1 MSDVAIRLDGIG
13 KEYRLGGSR
22 RKSPSLRDALSELG
36 SALVRGRK
44 EAGPTGTFWALKD
57 VSFEIKAGDVVGVV
71 GHNGAGK
78 STLLKILSRIT
89 DPTTGFAE
97 IRGRIG
103 SLLEVGTGFHP
114 ELTGRENILLNGA
127 ILGMARHEIERRFDE
142 IVDFSG
148 VEKFI
153 DTPVKR
159 YSSGMYLRLAF
170 AVAVHLESEILLVD
184 EVLAVGDAQF
194 QKKCLDRMQSVSQS
208 GRTVL
213 LVSHNMSAIRNI
225 CTRGLIL
232 EGGRLLEYGEVNSVT
247 DQYLSRMC
255 RRGESAGP
263 VETRHFR
270 LDDVRIQ
277 SAKAPVIRTFDPV
290 NIHVRFAP
298 KLDMRSPTAYVAILS
313 AEHQRLI
320 GLDFRD
326 FSSVPELKAGETV
339 ELRFE
344 IAELALLPGEYL
356 LEIYLR
362 DASSG
367 KTVEHMPR
375 NYPFEVVES
384 AVYGGRQIDSWHG
397 IFGLHVQTAVVR
409 NPETAELPANRV
421 A

>member
-290 NIHVRFAP
+290 NIHVRFA
-298 KLDMRSPTAYVAILS
+298 
-313 AEHQRLI
+313 
-320 GLDFRD
+320 
-326 FSSVPELKAGETV
+326 
-339 ELRFE
+339 
-344 IAELALLPGEYL
+344 
-356 LEIYLR
+356 
-362 DASSG
+362 
-367 KTVEHMPR
+367 
-375 NYPFEVVES
+375 
-384 AVYGGRQIDSWHG
+384 
-397 IFGLHVQTAVVR
+397 
-409 NPETAELPANRV
+409 
-421 A
+421 